1 MLALA
6 ETVNCLTECMM
17 YKILVIDDDIAIQEL
32 LKRALQKQ
40 GYEVTVA
47 SNGEDGFQQAQNL
60 QPALIICDWIMPRLT
75 GIEVCSRVKANSEL
89 STTFFILLTSLG
101 TVQDRVKGLDAGAD
115 DFISKPIE
123 MSELTARVRAG
134 LRLHQLS
141 QDLQTQKQLLEAE
154 LAEAADYVRSLL
166 PEPLMEPVKVESQ
179 FIPSRKLGGDCFDY
193 YWLDDNYLAVYLLDV
208 AGHGLRAA
216 LPSVSVLNLL
226 RSKTIPNIDYH
237 QPSDVLRALNNTY
250 QMTYQNDKYFT
261 IWYGVYNRSENQLVY
276 ASAGHPPAVL
286 ILGNGQPSQVN
297 KLKTPGMPIGMF
309 PDVTYVD
316 NSCVVEKLSSLY
328 IFSDGVYEIPQPGGE
343 IWGMDNFINLILEYH
358 KYGYFHLD
366 KILNYVQDLNCGNPF
381 SDDFSLLKVIFG

>member
-1 MLALA
+1 TLA
-6 ETVNCLTECMM
+6 
-17 YKILVIDDDIAIQEL
+17 
-32 LKRALQKQ
+32 
-40 GYEVTVA
+40 
-47 SNGEDGFQQAQNL
+47 
-60 QPALIICDWIMPRLT
+60 
-75 GIEVCSRVKANSEL
+75 
-89 STTFFILLTSLG
+89 
-101 TVQDRVKGLDAGAD
+101 
-115 DFISKPIE
+115 
-123 MSELTARVRAG
+123 VRAG

-141 QDLQTQKQLLEAE
+141 QDLQTQKRLLEAE

-179 FIPSRKLGGDCFDY
+179 FIPSHKLGGDCFDY
-193 YWLDDNYLAVYLLDV
+193 YWLDDNYLAMYLLDV

-226 RSKTIPNIDYH
+226 RSKAIPNIDYH

-297 KLKTPGMPIGMF
+297 KLKTPGVPIGMF

-316 NSCVVEKLSSLY
+316 NSCLVEKLSSLY

-343 IWGMDNFINLILEYH
+343 IWGIDNFIDLILEYH

-366 KILNYVQDLNCGNPF
+366 KILNYVRDLNCGHAF
-381 SDDFSLLKVIFG
+381 SDDFSLLKIIFG